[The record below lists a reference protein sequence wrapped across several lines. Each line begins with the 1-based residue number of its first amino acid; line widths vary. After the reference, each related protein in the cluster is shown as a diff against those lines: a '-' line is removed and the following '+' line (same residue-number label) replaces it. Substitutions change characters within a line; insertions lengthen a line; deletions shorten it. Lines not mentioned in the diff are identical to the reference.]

1 MFILELLF
9 FLFVFLPVIPAGYHW
24 EKKTSAQ
31 VFMLGKTCVALWV
44 FIFTEEPS
52 IASYVF
58 RLMRRFTF
66 VLVRRFVHLC
76 AFDS

>member
-9 FLFVFLPVIPAGYHW
+9 FFLFFFLLYPPGIIG
-24 EKKTSAQ
+24 KKKFSAQ
-31 VFMLGKTCVALWV
+31 VFMLGKTCGLVGLHL
-44 FIFTEEPS
+44 TEEPS

-58 RLMRRFTF
+58 RLMIRFTF
-66 VLVRRFVHLC
+66 VLVKRFVHLC